1 MARRATDSKN
11 FAPAFGLAGLLA
23 LAAAPAGAEDYPEC
37 AKIDNP
43 FAYNQ
48 CLAKHGP
55 PEHATRAIAPPDG
68 EEGPHGASGLSA
80 GGGGTRVRTTI
91 QFSRTRNGKMI
102 AEFTIGAAPP
112 QAAAHK
118 RKSAPQ

>member
-1 MARRATDSKN
+1 MARRGEGSTKI
-11 FAPAFGLAGLLA
+11 APAFGLAGLLA
-23 LAAAPAGAEDYPEC
+23 LAASPAGAGDYPEC

-55 PEHATRAIAPPDG
+55 PEHETKTIAPPDG
-68 EEGPHGASGLSA
+68 QEAPVGASGLSA
-80 GGGGTRVRTTI
+80 GGGGTRVRTTV
-91 QFSRTRNGKMI
+91 QFSRGRNGKMI

-112 QAAAHK
+112 PGA
-118 RKSAPQ
+118 RKSRKTPP

>member
-1 MARRATDSKN
+1 M
-11 FAPAFGLAGLLA
+11 
-23 LAAAPAGAEDYPEC
+23 DYPEC

-55 PEHATRAIAPPDG
+55 PAHATRPTAPPVG
-68 EEGPHGASGLSA
+68 EAAPRGASQFSA

-91 QFSRTRNGKMI
+91 QFSRGRSGRMV
-102 AEFTIGAAPP
+102 AEFTIGAAPAP
-112 QAAAHK
+112 AGSHK
-118 RKSAPQ
+118 RTKRP

>member
-1 MARRATDSKN
+1 MVRPAAGPKN
-11 FAPAFGLAGLLA
+11 FASAFGLAGLIA
-23 LAAAPAGAEDYPEC
+23 LLAAPAGAEDYPEC

-55 PEHATRAIAPPDG
+55 PVHATKAIAPPEGGDG
-68 EEGPHGASGLSA
+68 PQSESQFSA

-91 QFSRTRNGKMI
+91 QFSRARNGKMI
-102 AEFTIGAAPP
+102 AEFTIGAAPAP
-112 QAAAHK
+112 PGA
-118 RKSAPQ
+118 RKHNKTP

>member
-1 MARRATDSKN
+1 MARRAAGPTS
-11 FAPAFGLAGLLA
+11 FALAFGVAGLLA
-23 LAAAPAGAEDYPEC
+23 PALARAEDYPEC

-55 PEHATRAIAPPDG
+55 PMHATKAIAAP
-68 EEGPHGASGLSA
+68 EGDEGAPAASGLSA

-91 QFSRTRNGKMI
+91 QFGRARNGKMI

-112 QAAAHK
+112 PGGP
-118 RKSAPQ
+118 RKPKKAP

>member
-1 MARRATDSKN
+1 MTRRAASPIH
-11 FAPAFGLAGLLA
+11 FALAFGLAGLLA
-23 LAAAPAGAEDYPEC
+23 LEAAPASAEDYPEC

-55 PEHATRAIAPPDG
+55 PMHATQAVAPPDG
-68 EEGPHGASGLSA
+68 DEGPHSASGLSA
-80 GGGGTRVRTTI
+80 GGGGTRVRTTV
-91 QFSRTRNGKMI
+91 QFSRARNGKMI

-112 QAAAHK
+112 AANA
-118 RKSAPQ
+118 RKPKKTP

>member
-1 MARRATDSKN
+1 MARRAAEATSI
-11 FAPAFGLAGLLA
+11 ALAFSVAGLLA
-23 LAAAPAGAEDYPEC
+23 PAPARAEDYPEC

-55 PEHATRAIAPPDG
+55 PEHATKAIAAPDSQ
-68 EEGPHGASGLSA
+68 EGPPASSGLSA

-91 QFSRTRNGKMI
+91 QFGRARNGKMV

-112 QAAAHK
+112 LAGP
-118 RKSAPQ
+118 RKPKKAP